1 MQCDISSGILQS
13 RGTQWVTKTSQS
25 FWAMVSWR
33 QVNKTPGTILGVLH
47 FFPYYFPNNSTR
59 YIPISHTS
67 QLIFRIEVTRP
78 SVNQDWNSLT
88 LNFVFFHTLVQE
100 DKVPLKSEL
109 HRDLA
114 PPQTCHFPTD
124 NSQMSKDC

>member
-47 FFPYYFPNNSTR
+47 FFPYYLPNNSTR

-78 SVNQDWNSLT
+78 VSKPGLEQSNSKFCIFFTPSSKKTKYLSNQSSTETW
-88 LNFVFFHTLVQE
+88 H
-100 DKVPLKSEL
+100 L
-109 HRDLA
+109 HRSVTFLLIT
-114 PPQTCHFPTD
+114 P
-124 NSQMSKDC
+124 K

>member
-47 FFPYYFPNNSTR
+47 FFPYYLPNNSTR

-78 SVNQDWNSLT
+78 VSKPGLEQSNSKFCIFFTPSSKKTKYLSNQSSTETW
-88 LNFVFFHTLVQE
+88 H
-100 DKVPLKSEL
+100 L
-109 HRDLA
+109 HRPVTFLLIT
-114 PPQTCHFPTD
+114 P
-124 NSQMSKDC
+124 K